1 MFRFRNLA
9 GIGIAVA
16 MLILM
21 TSWVAAAPNLQ
32 GTATPEP
39 GTSPVNTP
47 VATTAATDTP
57 VPTVAATDTP
67 MPTAT
72 AVAPAVTP
80 QATPQATPSTLPTT
94 GGSDDG
100 TAALSLLLVVAGAV
114 ILAGALGLALSR
126 RSR

>member
-1 MFRFRNLA
+1 MFRFHNLV

-21 TSWVAAAPNLQ
+21 TSWAVAAPVLQ
-32 GTATPEP
+32 ATDTPTP
-39 GTSPVNTP
+39 GTSPVTTP
-47 VATTAATDTP
+47 TTVATE
-57 VPTVAATDTP
+57 AATDTP

-80 QATPQATPSTLPTT
+80 QATPVSTPSTLPTT

-100 TAALSLLLVVAGAV
+100 TAAFSLLLVAVGAV
-114 ILAGALGLALSR
+114 ILVGALGLALSR

>member
-1 MFRFRNLA
+1 MFRFRNLV

-21 TSWVAAAPNLQ
+21 TSWAAAQPVLQ

-39 GTSPVNTP
+39 GTSPVE
-47 VATTAATDTP
+47 TP

-72 AVAPAVTP
+72 ATAVAPAVTP
-80 QATPQATPSTLPTT
+80 QATPVGTPSTLPKT

-100 TAALSLLLVVAGAV
+100 TAAMSLLLVGAGAV
-114 ILAGALGLALSR
+114 ILIGALGLALSR